1 MLENEIKLEQLLN
14 MLDDIIE
21 DEYDNRTLT
30 DDVFERIIEE
40 RDALEELI
48 EKIEE

>member
-30 DDVFERIIEE
+30 DDVFECIIEE
-40 RDALEELI
+40 RNALEELI

>member
-40 RDALEELI
+40 RNALEELI

>member
-21 DEYDNRTLT
+21 DEYDDRTLT

-48 EKIEE
+48 EKIEG